1 MTTSSF
7 GPRFATRIGR
17 TALSATLAFALV
29 ACGGGG
35 SSNPVI
41 AGGGGG
47 GTGGGGQGTAGACSL
62 SERQDWALSVIDEWY
77 LFPDLLASNVNKA
90 SHTDL
95 QSYLNALVAPARAQ
109 NKDRGFTFITSIEE
123 ENALIN
129 SGSSAGFG
137 IRLAYD
143 TSANRVFILES
154 FETAPGFQAGMDRGS
169 ELLAI
174 GENAGNIQTV
184 ASLMASGGPQAVVN
198 ALGASDAGVTR
209 ILRFTDANGA
219 TVEQSVAKTDFAL
232 DPISDRYGVQTFN
245 DGGKQVGYIN
255 LRTFIVGD
263 ASDQLRTA
271 FSDFQAQGVSEIII
285 DLRYNGGGLVS
296 VAEVFGDLLGRNNV
310 GQVYSRTTLRASKAS
325 ENETKLFAAEAN
337 SIAPTKLAFIMTG
350 SSASASELLANSMLS
365 YLGNDIALI
374 GSNSFGKPVGQFGF
388 DRSECDDRLRVLTF
402 QTENA
407 DGNAEYFDGLASAF
421 PNTCRAQDDLFKSF
435 DDPTEDSIARALDFL
450 GGRTCTAIS
459 GGTTRTT
466 QSVRPAREPLRP
478 ERPTAAQYE
487 IPGLF

>member
-1 MTTSSF
+1 MTAT
-7 GPRFATRIGR
+7 RFAR

-35 SSNPVI
+35 SSTPI
-41 AGGGGG
+41 TSGGSSGGSS
-47 GTGGGGQGTAGACSL
+47 GGGQGTSGACSL
-62 SERQDWALSVIDEWY
+62 SERQDWALDVVNEWY

-90 SHTDL
+90 SHSDL
-95 QSYLNALVAPARAQ
+95 QSYLNALVAPARAE

-174 GENAGNIQTV
+174 GSNSSNIQTV
-184 ASLMASGGPQAVVN
+184 ASLMAAGGPQAVVD

-209 ILRFTDANGA
+209 VLRFTTADGSTA
-219 TVEQSVAKTDFAL
+219 EQSVAKTDYAL

-255 LRTFIVGD
+255 LRTFIVSD

-271 FSDFQAQGVSEIII
+271 IGDFRAQGISEIII

-296 VAEVFGDLLGRNNV
+296 VAEVFGDLLGRDDV

-325 ENETKLFAAEAN
+325 NNETKLFETEAN
-337 SIAPTKLAFIMTG
+337 SVNPTKLAFIMTG
-350 SSASASELLANSMLS
+350 SSASASE
-365 YLGNDIALI
+365 
-374 GSNSFGKPVGQFGF
+374 
-388 DRSECDDRLRVLTF
+388 
-402 QTENA
+402 
-407 DGNAEYFDGLASAF
+407 
-421 PNTCRAQDDLFKSF
+421 
-435 DDPTEDSIARALDFL
+435 
-450 GGRTCTAIS
+450 
-459 GGTTRTT
+459 
-466 QSVRPAREPLRP
+466 
-478 ERPTAAQYE
+478 
-487 IPGLF
+487 

>member
-1 MTTSSF
+1 MT
-7 GPRFATRIGR
+7 FAR

-29 ACGGGG
+29 ACGGGDGNSG
-35 SSNPVI
+35 ST
-41 AGGGGG
+41 ATFGGG
-47 GTGGGGQGTAGACSL
+47 GTAGGGQGTSSACSL
-62 SERQDWALSVIDEWY
+62 SERQDWALAVINEWY
-77 LFPDLLASNVNKA
+77 LFPDLLDTAVNKA
-90 SHTDL
+90 SHNDL
-95 QSYLNALVAPARAQ
+95 QSYLNAVVAPARAQ

-154 FETAPGFQAGMDRGS
+154 FETAPGFAAGLDRGS

-174 GENAGNIQTV
+174 GTNSGNIQTV
-184 ASLMASGGPQAVVN
+184 ASLMASGGPQAVSN
-198 ALGASDAGVTR
+198 ALGPSDPGVER
-209 ILRFTDANGA
+209 ILQFTDATGA
-219 TVEQSVAKTDFAL
+219 TVQERVAKADFAL

-271 FSDFQAQGVSEIII
+271 FADFKNQGVDEIII
-285 DLRYNGGGLVS
+285 DLRYNGGGLVR
-296 VAEVFGDLLGRNNV
+296 VAEVFGDLLGEGNV
-310 GQVYSRTTLRASKAS
+310 GQVYSRTTLRASKAA
-325 ENETKLFAAEAN
+325 ENQTKLFASEA
-337 SIAPTKLAFIMTG
+337 SAIAPAKIAFIMTR

-365 YLGNDIALI
+365 YQGNDIALI

-459 GGTTRTT
+459 GGTTRTA
-466 QSVRPAREPLRP
+466 QSVQSVREPLRP
-478 ERPTAAQYE
+478 EKPTAAQFE
-487 IPGLF
+487 IPGLY